1 MTLGGSRVGVASKP
15 EARVALWRLL
25 GNCHPGPLRPLK
37 GRLEASFSLQVS
49 TAFLS
54 PGPWPYA
61 FLSQRGTRS
70 HHDAPVPS
78 L

>member
-1 MTLGGSRVGVASKP
+1 MTLGGSGVGVASKP
-15 EARVALWRLL
+15 EARVWRLL

-37 GRLEASFSLQVS
+37 GRLEDSFSLQVS
-49 TAFLS
+49 IAFLS